1 MHRLIVHHAGA
12 TIEIDQQLAGTDR
25 RLGMALRAANDR
37 LNARQQL
44 AMIERLGQKV
54 IGAEAQA
61 LNLIVEPIEPGEDQD
76 RGAHPSRP
84 QPPQYLIS
92 VHIRQQQIKYDY
104 VVIIQLSL
112 LKPVFSEIGDV
123 TDDAF
128 VLEHY
133 LYLCRGRNV

>member
-1 MHRLIVHHAGA
+1 
-12 TIEIDQQLAGTDR
+12 
-25 RLGMALRAANDR
+25 
-37 LNARQQL
+37 
-44 AMIERLGQKV
+44 MIEGLGQKV

-61 LNLIVEPIEPGEDQD
+61 LNLVVEPIEPGEDQD

-123 TDDAF
+123 ANDAF

-133 LYLCRGRNV
+133 LYFCRSRNLVFDQQHAHSKVLRGRQGRRQAALTLMNDEG